1 LERVLRKFE
10 SVGNWFC
17 REFIAAWPVF
27 IFFLVCFLL
36 LLSIIKLALATF
48 SIEVTAFSKAV
59 VGALFAAK
67 AVLILD
73 ETPLARH
80 LQQYRRI
87 LAVAVKTFIYGA
99 IALLL
104 GFLERLLEA
113 RHRVDTFAA
122 AAHYVIAQASLCRLL
137 AWALGISLV
146 FESTSPWVRS
156 TSPWARARFGHCFAS
171 LPSLRRLPAAQ
182 ASTRTLLEGTGGVE
196 AWSAI
201 GSTTWSDRSQIRSI
215 QLRDQWWIWPFSA
228 LSICRTCGSSG
239 SSS

>member
-10 SVGNWFC
+10 SVGKWFC

-27 IFFLVCFLL
+27 IFFLVGFLL

-146 FESTSPWVRS
+146 FAIYFALGEIDKSLGKGALWTLFCESPKSQKTAGGSS
-156 TSPWARARFGHCFAS
+156 EHSNITG
-171 LPSLRRLPAAQ
+171 
-182 ASTRTLLEGTGGVE
+182 GTG
-196 AWSAI
+196 
-201 GSTTWSDRSQIRSI
+201 RS
-215 QLRDQWWIWPFSA
+215 
-228 LSICRTCGSSG
+228 
-239 SSS
+239 